1 MFVLSLNLV
10 NVFNLLALGGMI
22 YCFYNVS
29 VVSRDQYDNLTY
41 LKPRYHF
48 LPVNVDKYREDR
60 LEFIQSLIKEYNE
73 LYDTSLLLVEEDS
86 DDSDDS
92 DDSEDDSLKEENGST
107 VVEGGDEKV
116 ETVVVK
122 DDSVVEGGDEKVET
136 VVVKDEVDNIES
148 AN

>member
-10 NVFNLLALGGMI
+10 NVVNLLALGGMI

-48 LPVNVDKYREDR
+48 LPVNVDKYRNDR
-60 LEFIQSLIKEYNE
+60 LDYIQSLITEYND
-73 LYDTSLLLVEEDS
+73 LYNTSLLLVEEDS

-92 DDSEDDSLKEENGST
+92 DDDSLKEENESK
-107 VVEGGDEKV
+107 D
-116 ETVVVK
+116 VK

-136 VVVKDEVDNIES
+136 VVVEDEVDNIES